1 MNTPYDRFPSNLC
14 ETMGKIDRKPF
25 KFRYSKVE
33 VWQNG
38 NCIFSDGS
46 GGLIESELKNKALQ
60 LTAEDSKLTP
70 HMKSKF
76 SFDEIS
82 TNGDRIMWSKD
93 LFNTRDTIEK
103 NVPDISS
110 LFFHGGVL
118 SKVTFTIHDPNILVE
133 FHK

>member
-1 MNTPYDRFPSNLC
+1 
-14 ETMGKIDRKPF
+14 MGKIDRKSF

-38 NCIFSDGS
+38 NCIFSDSS
-46 GGLIESELKNKALQ
+46 GGLIESELKNNTLNV
-60 LTAEDSKLTP
+60 TAEDSRLTP
-70 HMKSKF
+70 HMKCKF

-93 LFNTRDTIEK
+93 LLNTRDTMEK
-103 NVPDISS
+103 YVPDISS
-110 LFFHGGVL
+110 LFYHGGVL